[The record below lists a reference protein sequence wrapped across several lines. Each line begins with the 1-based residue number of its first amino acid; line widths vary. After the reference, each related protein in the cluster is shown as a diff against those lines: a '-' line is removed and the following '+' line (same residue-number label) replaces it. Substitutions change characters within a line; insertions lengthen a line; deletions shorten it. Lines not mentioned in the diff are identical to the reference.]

1 MKRHLK
7 TDEEFDNKLLII
19 QFELD
24 DKDKCMY
31 NDLSIQINSIMNVL
45 TCKNWKY
52 YNDNRVFTYT
62 ISENPELL
70 DIKFEKGTYNIHNIK
85 LYTIDYDDI
94 IYSNDNIYP
103 MIIDKNK
110 SNNEVI
116 TGNISVLKDSYFTI
130 SIPYDKGLLVKLDN
144 KMVEYDLTNGSFV
157 GFPIKEGEHIIEI
170 SYIPRG
176 YNLGIIISIIG
187 LLSFISVLIYERR

>member
-1 MKRHLK
+1 
-7 TDEEFDNKLLII
+7 
-19 QFELD
+19 
-24 DKDKCMY
+24 
-31 NDLSIQINSIMNVL
+31 
-45 TCKNWKY
+45 
-52 YNDNRVFTYT
+52 
-62 ISENPELL
+62 
-70 DIKFEKGTYNIHNIK
+70 
-85 LYTIDYDDI
+85 
-94 IYSNDNIYP
+94 

-144 KMVEYDLTNGSFV
+144 KMVEYDLTNKSFI